1 VIVVAVSPV
10 ENQGVAVDWL
20 PGRLVDHQPA
30 VRGFTSLS
38 AGQDD
43 GAQLE
48 LATQVCMPALE
59 AQMGVERS

>member
-1 VIVVAVSPV
+1 VLVMALSPV

-20 PGRLVDHQPA
+20 PGRLVDHLLA
-30 VRGFTSLS
+30 ARGFTSLS

-43 GAQLE
+43 GAGTE

-59 AQMGVERS
+59 AQLGVERS